1 MSGFQ
6 MPQADFKAGFVR
18 ENFNKIA
25 KKYDRF
31 NDWNSFLLHRIWK
44 NRLVQE
50 IENHF
55 SSGRLRVLDLCCGT
69 GDISLRL
76 ENSISVDHVT
86 CVDFSENM
94 LEIAKTRL
102 KKQAQKGRVH
112 FELGDATKLIQFQN
126 SQFDV
131 VSIGF
136 GLRNVDDLSKAIAEI
151 FRVLKPGGLFL
162 NLDVGKVKNPLVRW
176 IADFYFFRIVPILGY
191 ILWGG
196 KNEMFDYLPVSS
208 LSYPDQETLKSLLEK
223 EGFQEVEY
231 KNFVFGNAAL
241 HIAKK
246 PLKKT

>member
-1 MSGFQ
+1 MFQ
-6 MPQADFKAGFVR
+6 MPHVDTKAGFVR

-25 KKYDRF
+25 NKYDRF

-44 NRLVQE
+44 NRLVRE
-50 IENHF
+50 IEENLPD
-55 SSGRLRVLDLCCGT
+55 RLHVMDLCCGT
-69 GDISLRL
+69 GDISVRL
-76 ENSISVDHVT
+76 ENSSRVDHIT

-102 KKQAQKGRVH
+102 KEQTEKGRVR
-112 FELGDATKLIQFQN
+112 FEIGDATELKNFQDF
-126 SQFDV
+126 QFDA

-136 GLRNVDDLSKAIAEI
+136 GLRNVDDLFKAIREI

-162 NLDVGKVKNPLVRW
+162 NLDVGKVKNPWIRW
-176 IADFYFFRIVPILGY
+176 IADFYFFKIVPILGY

-208 LSYPDQETLKSLLEK
+208 LVYPDQENLKSILEK
-223 EGFQEVEY
+223 LGFQEVRY
-231 KNFVFGNAAL
+231 KNFVFGNAVL

-246 PLKKT
+246 PL

>member
-31 NDWNSFLLHRIWK
+31 NDWNSFLLHRVWK
-44 NRLVQE
+44 NSLVQE
-50 IENHF
+50 VENNF
-55 SSGRLRVLDLCCGT
+55 SGHLHVLDLCCGT

-76 ENSISVDHVT
+76 GNSSFVDRVT

-102 KKQAQKGRVH
+102 EKQAQKGRIH
-112 FELGDATKLIQFQN
+112 FERGDATKLIQFQN

-136 GLRNVDDLSKAIAEI
+136 GLRNVDDLSKAIGEI
-151 FRVLKPGGLFL
+151 FRVLKPGGMFL
-162 NLDVGKVKNPLVRW
+162 NLDVGKVKNPWIRW

-208 LSYPDQETLKSLLEK
+208 LSYPDQETLKSIFEK
-223 EGFQEVEY
+223 EGFQEVRY
-231 KNFVFGNAAL
+231 KNFVFGNVTL
-241 HIAKK
+241 HVAKK
-246 PLKKT
+246 PSKKT